1 MASINSVSRYRALDV
16 MTSMSIRWLLSNTDL
31 LLANIDPM
39 IFPDTSS
46 QVVMRVVITNALNM
60 QAGKVISNAKI
71 INIKLNIRND
81 VMLSVTFPTR
91 EKQNWAV

>member
-16 MTSMSIRWLLSNTDL
+16 MTSMSIRLLLSNTDL

-91 EKQNWAV
+91 EKQNWAA